1 VGKTIFFNIPATG
14 HINPSLAVVM
24 ELVKR
29 GEQVIY
35 VNTEDT
41 RGQVEG
47 TGAEFRPYPST
58 PELIE
63 TSSSASG
70 GKLAN
75 NALALVQIAEKLLPF
90 VFDLLKA
97 EKPDYVIYDSLC
109 SWAKQ
114 AAGALRIPSVAQIA
128 TFAIGPGAMPPVS
141 PGMMLE
147 MLGSFVPVMPRLM
160 RVSGRMRQQY
170 GVKGVG
176 PTEALMNTADLN
188 IVYTSPEFQPAS
200 EKFPKN
206 FRFVGPSFNG
216 ARADSVDFPFDLLTR
231 RPLVY
236 ISLGTIN
243 NANLEFY
250 RQCFAA
256 FADHPGQFIL
266 SAGKRTDLKALGDI
280 PANFIVR
287 NYVPQLELLQK
298 VDLFI
303 THGGLN
309 SVNEGLYYGVPLVA
323 IPQQI
328 EQALVAMQIEKH
340 HAGLAVGTRPP
351 YGKVSA
357 AELRAVVDRI
367 LGDPLPYQTGAKQLG
382 DSFRNAGGYKR
393 AAAEILQFAARK

>member
-14 HINPSLAVVM
+14 HINPSLAVVA
-24 ELVKR
+24 ELVRR

-35 VNTEDT
+35 VNTEET
-41 RGQVEG
+41 RGLVEG
-47 TGAEFRPYPST
+47 TDVEFRPYPDM
-58 PELIE
+58 PELSEI
-63 TSSSASG
+63 SARASG

-75 NALALVQIAEKLLPF
+75 NALALVQIAERLLPF

-128 TFAIGPGAMPPVS
+128 TFAIGPGAMPPVT
-141 PGMMLE
+141 PGMMLD

-160 RVSGRMRQQY
+160 RVSGRMKRQY

-176 PTEALMNTADLN
+176 LTEALMNTADLN
-188 IVYTSPEFQPAS
+188 IVYTSPEFQPGS
-200 EKFPKN
+200 EKFPKS

-216 ARADSVDFPFDLLTR
+216 ARADSVDFPFEQLTR

-243 NANLEFY
+243 NENLEFY
-250 RQCFAA
+250 RRCFAA

-266 SAGKRTDLKALGDI
+266 SAGRRTDLKALGSI
-280 PANFIVR
+280 PANFIAR

-309 SVNEGLYYGVPLVA
+309 SVNEGLYYGVPLIA
-323 IPQQI
+323 IPQQV
-328 EQALVAMQIEKH
+328 EQALVAIQVEKH
-340 HAGLAVGTRPP
+340 HAGLALGTRPP
-351 YGKVSA
+351 YGKVSV
-357 AELRAVVDRI
+357 AELRAAADRI
-367 LGDPLPYQTGAKQLG
+367 LGDLLPYRTGAERLG
-382 DSFRNAGGYKR
+382 ESFRNAGGYKR
-393 AAAEILQFAARK
+393 AAAEILQFSTGR